1 MTEQFLDTSPS
12 TTKIKLLHRFVD
24 IRVLAMLVSII
35 LSAWAVFLDDV
46 VNNDGTLYLH
56 IAELLDRGEWQA
68 AFQLYKWPFYPF
80 LISLVAKV
88 PGLDYEY
95 AAHLLNAALT
105 ALAVVC
111 FISLVRELGGNKATV
126 LAAAILVLLYPGINE
141 YRSFIIRDTGY
152 IGFYLLSLL
161 FFFKSLKS
169 QGWGYVASWVSSI
182 LIATLF
188 RIEGFVF
195 VAMLP
200 LLFYIEKHAGQ
211 RMRVSGFIALIGIA
225 CGLTV
230 VLAWWLGGGITA
242 PDPKTIGPETIGLL
256 QSLWEST
263 TTAMFTK
270 ITLLGE
276 TLLSEHASDHAPTVF
291 FVSLLVILLA
301 EILRRLTLV
310 NAALVGHALYHRL
323 IFPMTRAKTIWIWL
337 VLVNLMILMIFV
349 FATQFLT
356 GRFPLALSLT
366 LMLAV
371 PFSLVVLHGAWR
383 DQRTKRQ
390 TKNWLFPAVCVL
402 ILLFGLDG
410 LYSPTNKTY
419 LKEAGVW
426 LKENTPAKSSLF
438 GNNLIV
444 MYYSGRKVSRYEAV
458 YEWQRTRELIR
469 SGRWL
474 NYDYLA
480 FRIKRE
486 DSKRSVLLAQM
497 LRKDSIKTVRNKK
510 GGQVVIFQV
519 R

>member
-1 MTEQFLDTSPS
+1 MQD
-12 TTKIKLLHRFVD
+12 KLRASLRDVR
-24 IRVLAMLVSII
+24 IPAAIISLV
-35 LSAWAVFLDDV
+35 LSAWSVFLDDV
-46 VNNDGTLYLH
+46 VNNDGVLYLR
-56 IAELLDRGEWQA
+56 AADLLVHGEWDA
-68 AFQLYKWPFYPF
+68 AFNFYKWPFYSL
-80 LISLVAKV
+80 LIAVTGQITGFSL
-88 PGLDYEY
+88 EY
-95 AAHLLNAALT
+95 SAHLLNAVLS

-111 FISLVRELGGNKATV
+111 FISLVREVGGDSKTV
-126 LAAAILVLLYPGINE
+126 LVAALVVLLYPGINE
-141 YRSFIIRDTGY
+141 YRSFIGRDAGY
-152 IGFYLLSLL
+152 IAFYLLSLL
-161 FFFKSLKS
+161 LLFKYVNSPRFGYAIGWPSLMF
-169 QGWGYVASWVSSI
+169 VA
-182 LIATLF
+182 ALF

-200 LLFYIEKHAGQ
+200 FLFYLDRRAG
-211 RMRVSGFIALIGIA
+211 RGIGVGGFSVLVGAA
-225 CGLTV
+225 FGLVV

-263 TTAMFTK
+263 TTAMSTK

-276 TLLSEHASDHAPTVF
+276 TLLKEHASDHAPIVF

-301 EILRRLTLV
+301 EILRRVTLV
-310 NAALVGHALYHRL
+310 NAALVGHALYRRL
-323 IFPMTRAKTIWIWL
+323 LFPIARAKTIWIWL
-337 VLVNLMILMIFV
+337 VLLNFMILMAIV
-349 FATQFLT
+349 FARHFLT

>member
-1 MTEQFLDTSPS
+1 MTKQFLDTSPS
-12 TTKIKLLHRFVD
+12 TTKTKLLHRFVD
-24 IRVLAMLVSII
+24 IRVLAVLVSII

-46 VNNDGTLYLH
+46 INNDGILYLQ

-111 FISLVRELGGNKATV
+111 FISLVRELGGEKTTV

-242 PDPKTIGPETIGLL
+242 PDLKTIGPETIGLL
-256 QSLWEST
+256 QSLWERT
-263 TTAMFTK
+263 TTAMSTK

-276 TLLSEHASDHAPTVF
+276 TLLTEHASDHAPTVF

-349 FATQFLT
+349 FARQFLT

-410 LYSPTNKTY
+410 LYSPTGKTY
-419 LKEAGVW
+419 LKEAGIW
-426 LKENTPAKSSLF
+426 LRDNTPAQSTLLT
-438 GNNLIV
+438 NNQLLMFYAARNV
-444 MYYSGRKVSRYEAV
+444 YSDAGRFLPSHGLDFIKNK
-458 YEWQRTRELIR
+458 EWQD
-469 SGRWL
+469 
-474 NYDYLA
+474 YDYLA
-480 FRIKRE
+480 IRIK
-486 DSKRSVLLAQM
+486 SKQEKQKTSLIGTLSRDPVMRFANRKGDEVL
-497 LRKDSIKTVRNKK
+497 
-510 GGQVVIFQV
+510 IFKV
-519 R
+519 H